1 MLHSAGA
8 HASRVCPASVLVAV
22 WNEQDRSAANLI
34 ANTLRSRGI
43 AADVAPTAA
52 KLGKQIKYADKLGI
66 PYVWFP
72 AGATDGDDTA
82 SDEVKNIVTGDQQP
96 ADPKSVATGYCV
108 CPANRCNRLIF
119 VSARPLPGTG
129 ARCRETIA

>member
-1 MLHSAGA
+1 M
-8 HASRVCPASVLVAV
+8 LVAV

-43 AADVAPTAA
+43 AADVAPHRGQNSASRSNMPTSLASRMC
-52 KLGKQIKYADKLGI
+52 G
-66 PYVWFP
+66 FP

-96 ADPKSVATGYCV
+96 ADPKSWQPDTVY
-108 CPANRCNRLIF
+108 
-119 VSARPLPGTG
+119 ARQTVV
-129 ARCRETIA
+129 ID

>member
-72 AGATDGDDTA
+72 AGATDGDATA

-96 ADPKSVATGYCV
+96 ADPKSWQPDTVY
-108 CPANRCNRLIF
+108 
-119 VSARPLPGTG
+119 ARQTVV
-129 ARCRETIA
+129 ID